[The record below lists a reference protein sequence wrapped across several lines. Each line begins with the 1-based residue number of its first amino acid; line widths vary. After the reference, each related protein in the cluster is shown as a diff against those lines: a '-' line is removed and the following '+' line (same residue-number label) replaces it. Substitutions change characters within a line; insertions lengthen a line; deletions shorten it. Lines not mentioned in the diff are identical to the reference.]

1 MSRTNS
7 FIVLFAAATLLA
19 VSLAVSGCAPKGPTY
34 VDAGASYS
42 QSTLASVYALADT
55 SKLASQSAADTTKLR
70 HDALTGL
77 RRQGG
82 TAAAAADL
90 MTKTFPPS
98 TRGVPVYVERAL
110 FDGKQALVVVEA
122 IGPATGKLTT
132 KRLWVLSDSGSV
144 LFVGTK

>member
-1 MSRTNS
+1 MSRTSS
-7 FIVLFAAATLLA
+7 FIVLLAATMLLTA
-19 VSLAVSGCAPKGPTY
+19 SLAVSGCAPKGPTY

-42 QSTLASVYALADT
+42 QSTLAKVYALSDT
-55 SKLASQSAADTTKLR
+55 SKLAGQSAADTTKLR

-82 TAAAAADL
+82 SASAAADL
-90 MTKTFPPS
+90 MTNTFPPS

-110 FDGKQALVVVEA
+110 FNGAPALIVVEA

-132 KRLWVLSDSGSV
+132 KRLWVLSDTGAV